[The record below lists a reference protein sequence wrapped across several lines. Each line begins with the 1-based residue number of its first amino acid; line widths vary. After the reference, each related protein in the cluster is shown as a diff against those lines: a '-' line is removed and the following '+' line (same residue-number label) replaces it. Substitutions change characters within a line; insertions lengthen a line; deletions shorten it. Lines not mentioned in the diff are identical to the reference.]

1 MRALPKAM
9 TINETGKILVPP
21 ARRLNPAGSQQAKE
35 PERYGL
41 QESASKSTE
50 QSGKSGKA
58 QDE

>member
-1 MRALPKAM
+1 M